1 MCKVSQLF
9 PKAWKRPTASRWCY
23 KNYSI
28 LMQSSV
34 YYFNDEKSFRDI
46 LNVFLL
52 HCHSIRLGLLIG
64 RYWNDLD
71 SVSQWLIVNQ
81 WCHNGQND
89 IFFCPIKSEKQRCS
103 YEARLSVA
111 MNNCVEWTDD
121 VNLYLSLIHYLQ
133 QPDWRDMCSGGYD
146 LSPTYYWDSDRRM

>member
-1 MCKVSQLF
+1 MCKVF
-9 PKAWKRPTASRWCY
+9 PQAWKRFTANRWCY

-28 LMQSSV
+28 VMQSSA
-34 YYFNDEKSFRDI
+34 YYFNNDEKSFRDI
-46 LNVFLL
+46 LNVFFLL

-64 RYWNDLD
+64 GYCNDLD
-71 SVSQWLIVNQ
+71 SVSQGLIVNQ

-89 IFFCPIKSEKQRCS
+89 IFFCPNKSEKQRCL
-103 YEARLSVA
+103 YEAHLSVA
-111 MNNCVEWTDD
+111 MNKCVKWTDN

-146 LSPTYYWDSDRRM
+146 LSLTYYWDSDWRM